1 MRSVPVG
8 DEESYRVQPAFKG
21 NLATSPHEGVATL
34 YELSADSFSR
44 FADRNCMATREYLGW
59 YKPKVK
65 HFGET
70 SYKTFKQVGEEA
82 HKFGAALRA
91 RGLVAAPE
99 VATLDKIKTNCSI
112 AIFENTCSEWM
123 ISALG
128 AFSQSLI
135 VTTIYATLGMDAVI
149 DAVNDGTIS
158 AVVCNKTNVKCLV
171 DQIGKMKCLKTIIY
185 TSDGV
190 APDDKTELPTAPKG
204 VLIISFEDFV
214 ASGDT
219 VANPPVPPKADTCAV
234 IMYTSGSTGKPKG
247 VVILHKQ
254 IVGAIAAGA
263 LSFEVQDDD
272 VYLGYLPLAHIMEL
286 MAEFAFISMGCL
298 ICYADPRSLTS
309 KGSYPL
315 GALDQYKP
323 TLMVAVPKI
332 WDTIKKGIEAK
343 VHASSPVAEFLV
355 NTAFQA
361 RGFALKHGYDTP
373 LFKALVFKKF
383 SQAVGGR
390 LRLAVS
396 GGGPLSSD
404 VQDFCRTAFGC
415 ALSQGYVSICSVF
428 TLSRISSN

>member
-1 MRSVPVG
+1 MGS
-8 DEESYRVQPAFKG
+8 DESHRVQPAFKG
-21 NLATSPHEGVATL
+21 KLAKSPHEGVATL
-34 YELSADSFSR
+34 YDLARDSFSD
-44 FADRNCMATREYLGW
+44 FADRNCMATREFKGW

-65 HFGET
+65 HFGDI
-70 SYKTFKQVGEEA
+70 SYRTYAEVGEEA

-91 RGLVAAPE
+91 RGLVAAPD
-99 VATLDKIKTNCSI
+99 VTTLDKIKTNCSI
-112 AIFENTCSEWM
+112 AIFENTCPEWV

-128 AFSQSLI
+128 AFSQSVI

-158 AVVCNKTNVKCLV
+158 TIVCNKSNVKSLV
-171 DQIGKMKCLKTIIY
+171 DQIGKMKCLKTIVY
-185 TSDGV
+185 TNDCV
-190 APDDKTELPTAPKG
+190 APDDKTEIPAAPRG
-204 VLIISFEDFV
+204 VLISSFDDFV
-214 ASGDT
+214 KSGDT
-219 VANPPVPPKADTCAV
+219 AEYPPVPPKAGTCAV

-247 VVILHKQ
+247 VVILHSQ

-263 LSFEVQDDD
+263 LSFEVQDGD

-286 MAEFAFISMGCL
+286 MAEFAFIALGCL
-298 ICYADPRSLTS
+298 ICYADPKSLSS

-315 GALDQYKP
+315 GALEQYKP

-355 NTAFQA
+355 STAFQA
-361 RGFALKHGYDTP
+361 RKFALKHGYDTP

-383 SQAVGGR
+383 SQAVGGK

-396 GGGPLSSD
+396 GGGPLSAE
-404 VQDFCRTAFGC
+404 VQDFCRAAFGC
-415 ALSQGYVSICSVF
+415 ALSQGYVSVYKSAISMSV
-428 TLSRISSN
+428 